1 MVKPNKEE
9 LFLHPKLH
17 YNNEEEEDE
26 NNTSEEL
33 KED

>member
-17 YNNEEEEDE
+17 YNNEEEEE